1 MPYKIISNGA
11 ITANAN
17 MFEMTPLL
25 VAEIFEDPIETAVSN
40 PVPLIVA
47 TVAFEEVQ
55 MTELLRSC
63 VLLSVNVP
71 VAVSCSVKPMI
82 SELLGAVT
90 VIDCRAAAVT
100 VSTKVFEVTP
110 LLTAVMLVEPIPVP
124 VARPVLLTVAAA
136 VLEEVQIAELVSNW
150 VLPSL
155 KVPVEVN

>member
-1 MPYKIISNGA
+1 
-11 ITANAN
+11 
-17 MFEMTPLL
+17 
-25 VAEIFEDPIETAVSN
+25 
-40 PVPLIVA
+40 
-47 TVAFEEVQ
+47 

-155 KVPVEVN
+155 KVPVAVN

>member
-1 MPYKIISNGA
+1 
-11 ITANAN
+11 

-40 PVPLIVA
+40 QVPLIVA

-100 VSTKVFEVTP
+100 VSAKVLEVTP
-110 LLTAVMLVEPIPVP
+110 LCAAVMLVEPMPEP
-124 VARPVLLTVAAA
+124 VARPPVLIVAAA
-136 VLEEVQIAELVSNW
+136 VLEEAQVTEVVRIC

-155 KVPVEVN
+155 KIPVAVN